1 VEDARVWL
9 GDAAALLG
17 DDRVEEGGVAGG
29 GEPRPLHAVDS
40 VGHDAEAVALP
51 QLPQHGPAAGQAV
64 AVLRQVVEV
73 RLAEAGGPPGIAP
86 DLAEEAAE
94 ALASERGLADLAAA
108 EGGPEVVVDPLVGGD
123 RRRRAAEVEGEEGFA
138 ERGALGPVEIEE
150 RVIDVEEDGA
160 EAVQAA
166 TWRGR

>member
-1 VEDARVWL
+1 
-9 GDAAALLG
+9 
-17 DDRVEEGGVAGG
+17 
-29 GEPRPLHAVDS
+29 
-40 VGHDAEAVALP
+40 
-51 QLPQHGPAAGQAV
+51 
-64 AVLRQVVEV
+64 VVEI

-94 ALASERGLADLAAA
+94 ALAGERLLADLAAA

-123 RRRRAAEVEGEEGFA
+123 RRGGAGKAEGEEGLA
-138 ERGALGPVEIEE
+138 EGGALGPVEVEE
-150 RVIDVEEDGA
+150 GVVDVEEDGA

>member
-1 VEDARVWL
+1 M
-9 GDAAALLG
+9 
-17 DDRVEEGGVAGG
+17 
-29 GEPRPLHAVDS
+29 
-40 VGHDAEAVALP
+40 
-51 QLPQHGPAAGQAV
+51 
-64 AVLRQVVEV
+64 LRQVVEV

>member
-1 VEDARVWL
+1 MCD
-9 GDAAALLG
+9 
-17 DDRVEEGGVAGG
+17 
-29 GEPRPLHAVDS
+29 
-40 VGHDAEAVALP
+40 HDPAAVALP
-51 QLPQHGPAAGQAV
+51 QLPQDRTAAGQPV
-64 AVLRQVVEV
+64 AARREMVEV

-123 RRRRAAEVEGEEGFA
+123 RRRRAAEAEGEEGLA
-138 ERGALGPVEIEE
+138 ERRSLGLVEVEE

-160 EAVQAA
+160 EGGQAA